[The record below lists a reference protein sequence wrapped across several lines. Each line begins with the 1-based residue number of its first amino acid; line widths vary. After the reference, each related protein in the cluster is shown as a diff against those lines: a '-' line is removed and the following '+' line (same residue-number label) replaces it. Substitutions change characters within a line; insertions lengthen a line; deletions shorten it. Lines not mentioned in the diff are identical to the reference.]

1 VDIIEIASD
10 PRFGA
15 DSQFVIQ
22 AASGAGKSSF
32 LCAAPVS

>member
-1 VDIIEIASD
+1 MRKRRS
-10 PRFGA
+10 PRL
-15 DSQFVIQ
+15 FVIQ